1 MPTLLQIN
9 TVVNQGST
17 GRITEAIGKAALA
30 AGWRSIIAH
39 GRPAPASASETI
51 CMGDPLHRYHHA
63 IATRFLDRHGLHSCG
78 PTRSLIRDIDRIKP
92 DVVHLHN
99 VHGYYLNYPIL
110 FDFLHTSGIPVS
122 WTLHDCWPFT
132 GHCAYFDMATC
143 DRWLTG
149 CHRCPLLHTYPASWF
164 SDRSRLNWHEK
175 RFAFTRLPKIDIVTP
190 SHWLARHTRAS
201 FLSTFPIQV
210 IPYGIDTDQFH
221 PHTDAGA
228 RWHPLFGDRRV
239 VLAVAS
245 QWDARKGLADVVAL
259 RSRLSSKDFAITVV
273 GVTRRQARQLP
284 EGIIPILRTDTV
296 HTLASLYSRAHVF
309 INPTRADNFPVTNL
323 EALACG
329 TPVVTYAA
337 GGSPEAAD
345 AETGAAVPIGDVD
358 GMATAI
364 RHWANRDRL
373 STRQACRSRAVE
385 SFNQSQ
391 QYAAYMELFRGQHLG
406 LTAKPAPSAAGVA

>member
-17 GRITEAIGKAALA
+17 GRIAEAIGKTALA

-39 GRPAPASASETI
+39 GRPTASSASETI
-51 CMGDPLHRYHHA
+51 CMGNSLHRYHHA
-63 IATRFLDRHGLHSCG
+63 IATRLLDRHGLHSRG
-78 PTRSLIRDIDRIKP
+78 PTRSLIREIDRIKP

-99 VHGYYLNYPIL
+99 VHGYYLNYPML
-110 FDFLHTSGIPVS
+110 FDFLHTAGIPVS

-132 GHCAYFDMATC
+132 GHCAYFDTAAC
-143 DRWLTG
+143 DRWLNG
-149 CHRCPLLHTYPASWF
+149 CHHCPLLHTYPTGWF
-164 SDRSRLNWHEK
+164 FDRSRLNWQEK

-201 FLSTFPIQV
+201 FLGANPIRV
-210 IPYGIDTDQFH
+210 IHLGIDVEQFR
-221 PHTDAGA
+221 PHIDAED
-228 RWHPLFGDRRV
+228 RWRPLFGNHRV

-245 QWDARKGLADVVAL
+245 QWDARKGLADVMEL
-259 RSRLSSKDFAITVV
+259 RSRLPHDEFAIAVV

-296 HTLASLYSRAHVF
+296 HTLASLYSRANVF
-309 INPTRADNFPVTNL
+309 INPTCADNFPVTNL

-337 GGSPEAAD
+337 GGSPEAVN
-345 AETGAAVPIGDVD
+345 AETGVVVPIGNVES
-358 GMATAI
+358 MATAI
-364 RHWANRDRL
+364 RHCANRDRS
-373 STRQACRSRAVE
+373 STRQTCRSRAVE
-385 SFNQSQ
+385 LFNESQ
-391 QYAAYMELFRGQHLG
+391 QYATYLELFRGQHLG
-406 LTAKPAPSAAGVA
+406 LSAKPAPSAAGVT